1 VRPADSRHA
10 EQRTPTPGLSP
21 HARPVCHH
29 PSHACTLRRRPGSES
44 RSVKGFRVPLCK
56 RLHLSTPGVLG
67 SGASSVVSHPHRVL
81 RPHPPVP
88 QARSTFTASP
98 VICRAFAV
106 RERLGDPRD
115 LPYFHCR
122 AFQAC
127 RRPYAG
133 GSKVLVPLLV
143 RTLVPGLLALS
154 PSRHPQE
161 PASASN
167 IRRGVLYDAASF
179 ASCCGP
185 SVCQDLR
192 TGSHP
197 MASRVRHPA
206 FCGLLSFPLGT
217 RPVTDPRWESG

>member
-1 VRPADSRHA
+1 
-10 EQRTPTPGLSP
+10 
-21 HARPVCHH
+21 
-29 PSHACTLRRRPGSES
+29 
-44 RSVKGFRVPLCK
+44 VPLCK

-67 SGASSVVSHPHRVL
+67 SGTSSVVSRPHGLL

-88 QARSTFTASP
+88 QARGTFTALP
-98 VICRAFAV
+98 FICRAFAV

-115 LPYFHCR
+115 LPYFRCR

-133 GSKVLVPLLV
+133 GSQVLVPLLV
-143 RTLVPGLLALS
+143 RTPIPGFLALS
-154 PSRHPQE
+154 SSRHPQE
-161 PASASN
+161 PASASY
-167 IRRGVLYDAASF
+167 IRRGTLFDAASF

-185 SVCQDLR
+185 SVCQDLP

-206 FCGLLSFPLGT
+206 FCGPLSFPLCT

>member
-1 VRPADSRHA
+1 VR
-10 EQRTPTPGLSP
+10 G
-21 HARPVCHH
+21 H
-29 PSHACTLRRRPGSES
+29 PRAAVREAP
-44 RSVKGFRVPLCK
+44 
-56 RLHLSTPGVLG
+56 LSTPGVLG
-67 SGASSVVSHPHRVL
+67 SGASSVVSHPRRLL

-88 QARSTFTASP
+88 RARGNFTALP
-98 VICRAFAV
+98 FICHAFAV

-115 LPYFHCR
+115 LPYFRCR
-122 AFQAC
+122 ALQAC

-133 GSKVLVPLLV
+133 GFKVLVPLRV
-143 RTLVPGLLALS
+143 RTSIPGFLALS

-179 ASCCGP
+179 ALCCGP
-185 SVCQDLR
+185 SVCQDLP

-206 FCGLLSFPLGT
+206 FCGLLSFPLCT
-217 RPVTDPRWESG
+217 RPVTGPRWESG